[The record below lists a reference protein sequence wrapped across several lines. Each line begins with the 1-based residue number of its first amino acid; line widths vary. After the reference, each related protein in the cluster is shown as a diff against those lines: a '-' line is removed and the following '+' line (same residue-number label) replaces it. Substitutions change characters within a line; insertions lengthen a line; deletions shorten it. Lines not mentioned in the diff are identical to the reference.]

1 MAESMDSEDYMEEDE
16 WEEFYEENVATSSAD
31 PVYGKEIEELKEL
44 QREIEDGEEVDKEE
58 LA

>member
-1 MAESMDSEDYMEEDE
+1 MDSEDFMEEDE